1 MGLASSAVAEA
12 DDKIGIAEGSDHAA
26 AINRAWRKL
35 DKDRKEEMTSDYYK
49 EQMSKQELPTWK
61 SDPEA
66 IWAAEFKE
74 MMEALRKCGAP
85 EWVIKRISYLVE
97 VWKAIFSGNIT
108 EASKC
113 TPFRLDVVPGPAA
126 RHKAQPLGPFKA
138 AQLRKHL
145 VELCKM
151 NVIGEVFGTNP
162 EFVSPIVMVDK
173 LDNTWR
179 VCLDLRK
186 LNLRT
191 MKTSFLMPHISE
203 LRECARGCTRFATFD
218 LCKGYWQIEI
228 EESLRHYFT
237 FVVPGGKFQLKRMP
251 MGACGASEHMQA
263 EMSRLFGDM
272 EGIAVFQD
280 DILLCAK
287 DDNGL
292 LELLE
297 IVFKIFAENG
307 LKLKLPK
314 VTFWAKEVIFVGHLF
329 TGKGVTASPKRI
341 QGLIDMAPPVTVGEL
356 NSLICSGNFV
366 RSYLIDYAKIVE
378 PFQQLVTRILGN
390 ARGAARKRAGNTR
403 VKWTSELKAAYKN
416 WKRMLANRI
425 MYSHRH
431 NGWSIFTCSDAAP
444 DAWGCVIAQCP
455 PGQDEVPL
463 HELNNVQILAMDT
476 GTFKGS
482 RKNWAIPDKEAFALA
497 QPFILHPE
505 LLHSG

>member
-1 MGLASSAVAEA
+1 
-12 DDKIGIAEGSDHAA
+12 
-26 AINRAWRKL
+26 
-35 DKDRKEEMTSDYYK
+35 MTSDYYK

-74 MMEALRKCGAP
+74 MMEDLRKCGAP

-108 EASKC
+108 EVSKC

-126 RHKAQPLGPFKA
+126 RHKARPLGPFKA
-138 AQLRKHL
+138 AQLRTHV

-151 NVIGEVFGTNP
+151 NVIEEVFGTNP

-307 LKLKLPK
+307 SS
-314 VTFWAKEVIFVGHLF
+314 VFC
-329 TGKGVTASPKRI
+329 
-341 QGLIDMAPPVTVGEL
+341 
-356 NSLICSGNFV
+356 NYC
-366 RSYLIDYAKIVE
+366 
-378 PFQQLVTRILGN
+378 
-390 ARGAARKRAGNTR
+390 
-403 VKWTSELKAAYKN
+403 
-416 WKRMLANRI
+416 
-425 MYSHRH
+425 
-431 NGWSIFTCSDAAP
+431 
-444 DAWGCVIAQCP
+444 
-455 PGQDEVPL
+455 
-463 HELNNVQILAMDT
+463 
-476 GTFKGS
+476 
-482 RKNWAIPDKEAFALA
+482 
-497 QPFILHPE
+497 
-505 LLHSG
+505 